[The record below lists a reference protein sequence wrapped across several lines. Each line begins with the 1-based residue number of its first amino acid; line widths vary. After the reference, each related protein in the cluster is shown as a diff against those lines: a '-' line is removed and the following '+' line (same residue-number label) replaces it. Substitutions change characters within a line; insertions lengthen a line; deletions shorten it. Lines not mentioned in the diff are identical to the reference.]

1 MKGML
6 EEKSLLIEVL
16 GDYPLIRVMD
26 FFLTFREFDYPLSEI
41 AENAGVGW
49 ATLHKIFPRLVEMG
63 IVKPTREI
71 GRAKLFKLDTNRPI
85 VQALIKFDEALSAEF
100 GERAVAAGSIE
111 A

>member
-1 MKGML
+1 MKEMQ

-16 GDYPLIRVMD
+16 GDYPLIRVID
-26 FFLTFREFDYPLSEI
+26 FFLTFREFDYSLSEI

-71 GRAKLFKLDTNRPI
+71 GRAKLFKLNTNMPI

-100 GERAVAAGSIE
+100 SERAVPVGPIE